1 MADFDQLGKK
11 AENKIKEWL
20 DHPEEGFC
28 FDRIPDQ
35 LTGFFGSCNICD
47 FTLFKSPNYYYIE
60 SKATYND
67 NFPFS
72 MITEYQYTHMLEK
85 SAISNVKSYVVVLFA
100 SYQKAFIFDIRDIDN
115 QVKSGGAKSLN
126 IKKQSKWT
134 IPYIEIRTIQSR
146 KQLLDYS
153 FDQAK
158 EIF

>member
-100 SYQKAFIFDIRDIDN
+100 SYQKAFIFDIKDIDN

-134 IPYIEIRTIQSR
+134 IPYIEIRTVPSR

>member
-11 AENKIKEWL
+11 AETKIKEWL

-100 SYQKAFIFDIRDIDN
+100 SYQKAFIFDIKDIDN

-134 IPYIEIRTIQSR
+134 IPYIEIRTVPSR